1 MIGMIL
7 EQAETQK
14 LDDLFGMQPTT
25 YTHGEKGYMK

>member
-1 MIGMIL
+1 MIL

-25 YTHGEKGYMK
+25 YTHGEDGYMK